1 MAKKLREIMER
12 IQNILGYR
20 IKIVE
25 RAGTP
30 LKLLF
35 PLSDLGEEDKCGRS
49 NCVTCEQPG
58 GEEKR
63 PKCKKRSILYEN
75 ICTLCNPGAEDRRA
89 KITPPKDAPSIYVG
103 ESAKS
108 IHERAAEHWRGF
120 REQREDSHILA
131 PPPPSW
137 RYRRACLPYE
147 SGGEIQKPPDK
158 TGI

>member
-1 MAKKLREIMER
+1 MVERNNAAQDKMRSLKKKKQMKEDSKLRTRTVLFVENTPGGGLAKSLREIMER

-20 IKIVE
+20 VKIVE

-35 PLSDLGEEDKCGRS
+35 PLSDLGEGDKCGRQD
-49 NCVTCEQPG
+49 CITCEQPG

-75 ICTLCNPGAEDRRA
+75 ICTLCNPGAGDRRA
-89 KITPPKDAPSIYVG
+89 KIVPPKEVPSIYVG

-108 IHERAAEHWRGF
+108 I
-120 REQREDSHILA
+120 Q
-131 PPPPSW
+131 
-137 RYRRACLPYE
+137 
-147 SGGEIQKPPDK
+147 
-158 TGI
+158 